1 MPEYVRCF
9 FRVLPDKQM
18 MTIRKITPLPS
29 SSNLE
34 ILNKNSVFM
43 IHIFIVIV
51 RHQENRHHEECG
63 LTLYYIDLKM
73 TYY

>member
-1 MPEYVRCF
+1 MPEYVKCF
-9 FRVLPDKQM
+9 FIVLPDKQM
-18 MTIRKITPLPS
+18 TMRKITALPS
-29 SSNLE
+29 SSNLD
-34 ILNKNSVFM
+34 ILNKNSIFKF
-43 IHIFIVIV
+43 HIFIVIV